1 MDIQAIL
8 LSAIANY
15 GASALFVAILLASIG
30 VPLPSSFLLVAAGSF
45 ITQGEMQFWPVI
57 VAGLAGAVIGDH
69 VGYGIGRLAGSAM
82 IKRVSRRFRAEG
94 MIEQAESTMQ
104 KWGGAGI
111 FLTRWLITA
120 VGPYVNL
127 TSGLMNYHLLHF
139 SFWDVIGEALW
150 VLGYVS
156 IGTFFSTQ
164 LATISDALGDLT
176 WVAVGVAVIIIIA
189 YKLIQ
194 SSRTS

>member
-139 SFWDVIGEALW
+139 SLWDVIGEALW

>member
-30 VPLPSSFLLVAAGSF
+30 VPLPATFLLVAAGSF
-45 ITQGEMQFWPVI
+45 VTQGEMQFWSVI
-57 VAGLAGAVIGDH
+57 TAGLAGAVIGDH
-69 VGYGIGRLAGSAM
+69 LGYGVGRFAGSAV

-94 MIEQAESTMQ
+94 MIDQAESTMQ
-104 KWGGAGI
+104 KWGGVGI

-139 SFWDVIGEALW
+139 SLWDVIGETLW

-176 WVAVGVAVIIIIA
+176 WVAVGVGVIALIG

-194 SSRTS
+194 SYRR

>member
-1 MDIQAIL
+1 
-8 LSAIANY
+8 
-15 GASALFVAILLASIG
+15 
-30 VPLPSSFLLVAAGSF
+30 
-45 ITQGEMQFWPVI
+45 
-57 VAGLAGAVIGDH
+57 
-69 VGYGIGRLAGSAM
+69 M
-82 IKRVSRRFRAEG
+82 IKRVSRRFRAES
-94 MIEQAESTMQ
+94 MIDQAESTMQ
-104 KWGGAGI
+104 KWGGIGI
-111 FLTRWLITA
+111 FLTRWLVTA

-139 SFWDVIGEALW
+139 SFWDVIGETLW

-176 WVAVGVAVIIIIA
+176 WVAVGVVVIAVIG

-194 SSRTS
+194 TYRH